1 MVVECIAVRWIAAKA
16 ARQAGPSAPGSKA
29 IPDGEPGCLAG
40 LSFVFTGE
48 LSSLARDEAI
58 ELAKRFGG
66 RVVGQPSSVTSY
78 VVLGDNAG
86 PAKIAAIK
94 KHGLETLTEDEF
106 LELIRTRK
114 GGDVDKKTKAKME
127 KEAAAIKKAAEAME
141 KEERKKEKEME
152 KAKKEY
158 ERKEKHGAVG
168 YRIG

>member
-141 KEERKKEKEME
+141 KEERK
-152 KAKKEY
+152 
-158 ERKEKHGAVG
+158 EKHGAVG